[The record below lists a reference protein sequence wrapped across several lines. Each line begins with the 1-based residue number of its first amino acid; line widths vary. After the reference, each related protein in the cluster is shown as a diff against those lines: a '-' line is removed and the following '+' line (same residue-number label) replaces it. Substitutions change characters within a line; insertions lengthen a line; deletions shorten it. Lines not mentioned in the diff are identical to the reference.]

1 MIAPLLVGLIIMGIG
16 METFVGR
23 FEDATKLTPARV
35 CAGHIGAMG
44 R

>member
-1 MIAPLLVGLIIMGIG
+1 MIAPLLVGLIIMHIG

-23 FEDATKLTPARV
+23 FEDVTKLIPVRV